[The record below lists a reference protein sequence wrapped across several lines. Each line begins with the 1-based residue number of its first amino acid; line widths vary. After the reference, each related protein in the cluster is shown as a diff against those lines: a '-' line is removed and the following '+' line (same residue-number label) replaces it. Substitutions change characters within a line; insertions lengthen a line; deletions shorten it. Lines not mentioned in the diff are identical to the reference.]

1 MHTLQWGTWANRGF
15 KNFSQKFF
23 FFLGGGAVFSL
34 LVEMGESL
42 CQWPK
47 TYSSLPHQEQPCHF
61 YFTFIYTQVMLI
73 LILINFQCLQCLQNV
88 VFSFEKGLS
97 GEYHS
102 LSNNHHP
109 IETILSDRFPI
120 PLTPQRYLENPG
132 QRNKFV
138 NQPPSK
144 TRTSYFLSSPP

>member
-1 MHTLQWGTWANRGF
+1 
-15 KNFSQKFF
+15 
-23 FFLGGGAVFSL
+23 
-34 LVEMGESL
+34 
-42 CQWPK
+42 
-47 TYSSLPHQEQPCHF
+47 
-61 YFTFIYTQVMLI
+61 MLI

-109 IETILSDRFPI
+109 IETISPDRFPI

-138 NQPPSK
+138 NVCVLRLHGVHWGTKQPPSK
-144 TRTSYFLSSPP
+144 PPTPYLLPSPP